1 MVLWIVFAVLTGLAI
16 LAVLVPLT
24 RATTRVSE
32 PDRSDRDSDI
42 AVYKDQLREV
52 EADLERG
59 VVNADEAEAARAELG
74 RRLLAADRQART
86 LGGAASLARPV
97 AVAVILLVPLFS
109 LGAYLTLG
117 SPNMPGQ
124 PLAARMDVSPGT
136 SPGGTP
142 QGQDIGGLVAQVER
156 HLAAQPEDGEG
167 WEVIAPV
174 YMRMG
179 RFADAT
185 RAYANAVRLLG
196 STAPREANLGEARVA
211 LANGLVT
218 ADARAAFE
226 RALALDPAD
235 PKSRYFVAL
244 AARQD
249 GETNKAER
257 AWQALLAESP
267 ADAPWRPL
275 VVQRLAEL
283 GVEPESAG
291 INNRDLDSRGL
302 DSRGLDSPA
311 PRGPSAEDMAAA
323 AQMSAEDR
331 AAMIAGMV
339 QGLADRLAEDGSDL
353 DGWLRLARAY
363 VVMGEPDKARQALS
377 SARENFPGDTEEGA
391 RIDDTAKTL
400 GLDQS

>member
-16 LAVLVPLT
+16 LAVLVPLA
-24 RATTRVSE
+24 RVTTRVSE
-32 PDRSDRDSDI
+32 PGRSDRDSDI

-136 SPGGTP
+136 SPDGTP

-156 HLAAQPEDGEG
+156 HLASQPEDGEG

-249 GETNKAER
+249 GETGKAER

-291 INNRDLDSRGL
+291 LDSRGP
-302 DSRGLDSPA
+302 GSPA

-323 AQMSAEDR
+323 AQMSTEDR

>member
-24 RATTRVSE
+24 RATTRASE
-32 PDRSDRDSDI
+32 PGRSDRESDF

-86 LGGAASLARPV
+86 LGGVASLARPV

-124 PLAARMDVSPGT
+124 PLAARMDASPGT
-136 SPGGTP
+136 SVGDDPR
-142 QGQDIGGLVAQVER
+142 GQDIGGLVAQVEQ
-156 HLAAQPEDGEG
+156 HLAAKPEDGEG

-196 STAPREANLGEARVA
+196 STATREANLGEARVA

-226 RALALDPAD
+226 RALTLDPAD

-249 GETNKAER
+249 GETGKAER

-291 INNRDLDSRGL
+291 
-302 DSRGLDSPA
+302 LDSPA
-311 PRGPSAEDMAAA
+311 PRGPSAADMEAA
-323 AQMSAEDR
+323 AQMSTEDR
-331 AAMIAGMV
+331 AAMVAGMV

-363 VVMGEPDKARQALS
+363 VVMGEPDKAREALS